1 MVRETH
7 PSRLRL
13 FSLRQRDRSKF
24 SHACQLSWLVI
35 AAVLFGTVSGCGWL
49 RQFADRPAAMS
60 QHWASEARLAEQ
72 AGENERAEKL
82 LRSAVETQ
90 QDDAGVHWQLAE
102 FLTAQGRR
110 DEAIA
115 ELEIARRLGPDDT
128 RLAVELARAYLQ
140 SSQPSRAAGP
150 LADALEA
157 DEQNVEALLLMGQLA
172 ELEDRQNDALETYH
186 RILQQQP
193 EHFAAKMRLAAIQLR
208 SKNPEQA
215 APLLR
220 SICQCPL
227 STTEQ
232 QAQAL
237 WMLGLAYGREQR
249 WQDAENA
256 LARAIEHRT
265 NVTADDWYRLG
276 FVHYLLKELE
286 AV

>member
-1 MVRETH
+1 M
-7 PSRLRL
+7 
-13 FSLRQRDRSKF
+13 
-24 SHACQLSWLVI
+24 
-35 AAVLFGTVSGCGWL
+35 
-49 RQFADRPAAMS
+49 
-60 QHWASEARLAEQ
+60 
-72 AGENERAEKL
+72 
-82 LRSAVETQ
+82 
-90 QDDAGVHWQLAE
+90 
-102 FLTAQGRR
+102 
-110 DEAIA
+110 
-115 ELEIARRLGPDDT
+115 
-128 RLAVELARAYLQ
+128 AVELARAYLQ

-276 FVHYLLKELE
+276 FVHYHLQELE
-286 AV
+286 AVERDLQRVFALQPQHPGGMALAAAISAVPENLQSSVTLAEFERPITEAIQQTNWPTRNLLVPEGW